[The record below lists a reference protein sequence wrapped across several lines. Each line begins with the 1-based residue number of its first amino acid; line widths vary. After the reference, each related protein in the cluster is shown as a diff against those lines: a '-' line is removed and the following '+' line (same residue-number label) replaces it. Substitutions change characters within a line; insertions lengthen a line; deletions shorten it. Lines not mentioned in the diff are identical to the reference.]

1 MNQSIY
7 LFSCRRLYNFTIK
20 AKTLGGFVYL
30 DKIVYIV
37 FVAITSSNL
46 STSLVTYSL
55 MGDNLD
61 TNVKSRFIRTDGR
74 KGSSLHYFHSLAIK
88 DRISNLCELD
98 ITPYHICINKPE
110 STALEFLP
118 SISND
123 KGMRDIFI
131 MIISRILAT
140 HMPYFNL
147 SCSDI
152 VTWHKHHKYYK
163 EMSTKSEVV
172 RLLSII
178 EHAIAYFI
186 GPPWCVAVK

>member
-1 MNQSIY
+1 MVGSKVDGVVGSRVDGVVGSRVDGVVGSRVDGNMQTDSTVD
-7 LFSCRRLYNFTIK
+7 SVT
-20 AKTLGGFVYL
+20 
-30 DKIVYIV
+30 
-37 FVAITSSNL
+37 ITSSNL

-61 TNVKSRFIRTDGR
+61 TTVKSRFIRTDGR

-98 ITPYHICINKPE
+98 ITPYHNCINKPE

-123 KGMRDIFI
+123 KAMKDIFI
-131 MIISRILAT
+131 MIISKILAT

-172 RLLSII
+172 RYCSILSMQYMHIS
-178 EHAIAYFI
+178 
-186 GPPWCVAVK
+186 